1 MSITI
6 DLYITFDLID
16 KCVTICY
23 ECTDMFLAIL
33 LTDTLGNCFLLQS
46 GHAVITWSITIRL

>member
-6 DLYITFDLID
+6 DVYITFDLID

-46 GHAVITWSITIRL
+46 GHAVIT